1 MDEPYQSQS
10 AYLGYHVFG
19 LASQNKVKVLLN
31 GQGADEYLSGYEEFR
46 MLRWF
51 KMFKKFKW
59 IALSKEFHFYY
70 GLNLKSW
77 ITQISKYFSYFFPD
91 NWFEFFSKRSKHYR
105 NYAKIINPL
114 KFQPSFKHPFKSYNT
129 KRKHHKGLILHQLYC
144 SPLPRF
150 LRWEDRNSMA
160 HSIEA
165 RVPFLYKPLVNLSLS
180 LPLEYLDGVNQTK
193 KLMVE
198 SLRNLLP
205 PAIYA
210 RKDKKG
216 FITPEEQWVKEDKQG
231 VFEQLFE
238 EKIGF
243 LDDLIHREATL
254 NYYKTLKSGEIPFD
268 YLYWR
273 LILLGWWVEIFN
285 VEIDK

>member
-1 MDEPYQSQS
+1 
-10 AYLGYHVFG
+10 
-19 LASQNKVKVLLN
+19 
-31 GQGADEYLSGYEEFR
+31 
-46 MLRWF
+46 
-51 KMFKKFKW
+51 
-59 IALSKEFHFYY
+59 
-70 GLNLKSW
+70 
-77 ITQISKYFSYFFPD
+77 
-91 NWFEFFSKRSKHYR
+91 
-105 NYAKIINPL
+105 
-114 KFQPSFKHPFKSYNT
+114 
-129 KRKHHKGLILHQLYC
+129 
-144 SPLPRF
+144 
-150 LRWEDRNSMA
+150 MA

-243 LDDLIHREATL
+243 LGDLIHREATL